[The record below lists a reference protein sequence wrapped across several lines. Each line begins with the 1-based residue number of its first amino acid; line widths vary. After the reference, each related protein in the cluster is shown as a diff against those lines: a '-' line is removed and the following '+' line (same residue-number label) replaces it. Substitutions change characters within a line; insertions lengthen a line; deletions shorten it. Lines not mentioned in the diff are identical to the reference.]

1 MAADFV
7 CSADHPPSSLGPETI
22 DIGPE
27 IAYGAGYPE
36 SKWVT
41 EQLFGRAARQT
52 GLRTTAVRV
61 GQVSGDQ
68 RTGGWNTT
76 EWVAALVRVS
86 QRLGYIPSKDEV
98 RTHVLY
104 LFPLSP
110 AHHQTSSIAQDL
122 TWVAVDVVAQTLQ
135 EMIYSDELALHVVSP
150 RPVPWN
156 AVFLPIAE
164 RLGLPTLPYD
174 EWVAKLEQSAAS
186 ANKGPGVEGHEAA
199 HNLIAFFK
207 SEGMG
212 GAAVPLST
220 EKAVIASKA
229 LADARPIGKQDALNY
244 VEFWAKVGHLKLQ

>member
-1 MAADFV
+1 M
-7 CSADHPPSSLGPETI
+7 
-22 DIGPE
+22 
-27 IAYGAGYPE
+27 
-36 SKWVT
+36 
-41 EQLFGRAARQT
+41 
-52 GLRTTAVRV
+52 
-61 GQVSGDQ
+61 
-68 RTGGWNTT
+68 
-76 EWVAALVRVS
+76 S

-98 RTHVLY
+98 RTHVIY
-104 LFPLSP
+104 LFPLSSSLSHP
-110 AHHQTSSIAQDL
+110 LTTTTSSIAQDL

-135 EMIYSDELALHVVSP
+135 EMIYSGELALHVVSP